1 MPRVPV
7 DVIALLNR
15 RDIENVESC
24 LRHLY
29 RTDKNVPCLALYSAS
44 YFSFRSQCETHLN
57 QLHDTEAKQ
66 VKQVKQANP
75 VNVSYY
81 FYLDHGVRL
90 ELHDRV
96 VIVTRNVP
104 SLPVDSPEQN

>member
-15 RDIENVESC
+15 HDINDVESC

-29 RTDKNVPCLALYSAS
+29 HTDKNVPCLALYSTS
-44 YFSFRSQCETHLN
+44 FFSFRSQCEARLT
-57 QLHDTEAKQ
+57 QLQDEVKQ
-66 VKQVKQANP
+66 VKQVKP
-75 VNVSYY
+75 VSPVSYY
-81 FYLDHGVRL
+81 CYLDHGIRL

-96 VIVTRNVP
+96 VIVTRDVP
-104 SLPVDSPEQN
+104 SLPVDSSEQN